1 MRKNK
6 SFPPILIPGAT
17 VFLSSACIMILEL
30 VAGRLIAR
38 HLGSSLYTWT
48 SVIGVVLAGIT
59 IGNYL
64 GGRIADRF
72 PARKALALLLGIS
85 SATCVITVILNNLTG
100 EWIWLWKL
108 SWPAHVFMHVF
119 LVFMLPSTLL
129 GTISPVVAKM
139 ALDQGLPTGR
149 TVGDI
154 YAFGAAGSIAGT
166 FLAGFYLIAA
176 MGTIAIVWTVG
187 AVLLLMA
194 VLYRSILRTLYLW
207 AVIFFALMAMAMIP
221 AGWAESAGSSLA
233 LREKPNPAVLYEDE
247 SQYCYI
253 SVRRVSEAVDKR
265 EFMQDKLTH
274 SKIVMGDILN
284 LQYTYEQIYA
294 AATQML
300 TQNKSRISA
309 LFIGGG
315 GYVFPRYV
323 EKVWPG
329 SRIDVT
335 EIDPQVTEAAILAF
349 GLDRNTSIN
358 TFTMD
363 ARNYVDELLHKKRN
377 GGRIP
382 RYDFIYGDAFND
394 YSVPYQLI
402 TKEFNDKI
410 AQILTDDGVYMIN
423 MIDIYDSGLFLGAV
437 IKTLQQTFPH
447 VYVVSI
453 DKPHPAQRDTFIVIA
468 AMRKI
473 NLENLTVE
481 KPAAGTNLWVL
492 NDSEIETAKEKG
504 RGIVLTD
511 DYVPVENMLAPVV
524 RQSAVSSLYGKY
536 LELALK
542 LEDQGGFFE
551 SRGRRDK
558 SFAMYD
564 RCIAIY
570 KKIIELDPIKSIAAY
585 NSMGQ
590 ILARQGKWQD
600 AIDAAKG
607 AIEYNE
613 KAKIKHSMSDMYFNI
628 SLASKKL
635 GRDKDASEYINKA
648 IKAYQEDLA
657 QEPNSVKTLRNLG
670 NALVEVNRFS
680 EATKYLR
687 QVVDMNPSEA
697 ANYLS
702 LANALSTQKRYDEAI
717 EVIKKAIVSFS
728 NMRDRNS
735 LNAIRVLQER
745 LWSIEDEKNAS
756 KK

>member
-1 MRKNK
+1 MRKDK
-6 SFPPILIPGAT
+6 SSPSILIPGAT

-30 VAGRLIAR
+30 VAGRLIAK

-59 IGNYL
+59 VGNYL

-72 PARKALALLLGIS
+72 PARKALAVLLGIS
-85 SATCVITVILNNLTG
+85 SATCVITIILNNLIG

-166 FLAGFYLIAA
+166 FLAGFYLIAV
-176 MGTIAIVWTVG
+176 MGTIAIIWTVG

-194 VLYRSILRTLYLW
+194 ILYGTRLQTLYLW
-207 AVIFFALMAMAMIP
+207 AVIFFALMAMAMTP

-233 LREKPNPAVLYEDE
+233 LREKPNPAILYEDE

-253 SVRRVSEAVDKR
+253 SVRRISEAVDRR

-274 SKIVMGDILN
+274 SKIVMGDILD
-284 LQYTYEQIYA
+284 LQYDYEQIYA
-294 AATQML
+294 AVTKML
-300 TQNKSRISA
+300 TQDKNRISV
-309 LFIGGG
+309 LSIGGG
-315 GYVFPRYV
+315 GYVFPRYI

-329 SRIDVT
+329 SRIDVA
-335 EIDPQVTEAAILAF
+335 EIDPRVTEAAILAF

-363 ARNYVDELLHKKRN
+363 ARNYIDELLYKKRT

-382 RYDFIYGDAFND
+382 RYDFVYGDAFND

-410 AQILTDDGVYMIN
+410 AQILTDDGVYMVN

-437 IKTLQQTFPH
+437 IKTLQQTFPC
-447 VYVVSI
+447 VYAVSI
-453 DKPHPAQRDTFIVIA
+453 DKPRPAQRDTFIIIA
-468 AMRKI
+468 SMRKI

-524 RQSAVSSLYGKY
+524 RQSAVSSLPAKY

-542 LEDQGGFFE
+542 LEDQGKLDE
-551 SRGRRDK
+551 S
-558 SFAMYD
+558 
-564 RCIAIY
+564 IAIH
-570 KKIIELDPIKSIAAY
+570 KKIIKLDPTKSITVY
-585 NSMGQ
+585 NYMGQ
-590 ILARQGKWQD
+590 ILAGQGKWQD
-600 AIDAAKG
+600 AIDAAKS

-613 KAKIKHSMSDMYFNI
+613 KTRIKHSMSDMYFNI

-648 IKAYQEDLA
+648 IEAYQEDLA
-657 QEPNSVKTLRNLG
+657 QEPNSVKTLRNLR

-680 EATKYLR
+680 EATKYL
-687 QVVDMNPSEA
+687 QQAVDMNPTEV
-697 ANYLS
+697 ANHLS

-735 LNAIRVLQER
+735 LNAIRVLQEH
-745 LWSIEDEKNAS
+745 LWSIEDKKNAD